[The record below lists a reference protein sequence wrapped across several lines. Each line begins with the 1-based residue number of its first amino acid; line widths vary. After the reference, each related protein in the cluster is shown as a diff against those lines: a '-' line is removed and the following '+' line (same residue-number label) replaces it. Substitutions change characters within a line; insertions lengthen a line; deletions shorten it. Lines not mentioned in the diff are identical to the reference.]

1 MRVERGGKRAR
12 MEKEIFCDAHGSDIA
27 GWLNETAREKLTS
40 KRCEST
46 SLAEPRC
53 PDAYTRSIVS
63 LSLFFISRS
72 LSILHCTLLND
83 VFHLI
88 SKNATGANAGKV
100 ISGCITFRFVLVD
113 NVRKS
118 TSSAILR
125 I

>member
-1 MRVERGGKRAR
+1 MVRTGLR
-12 MEKEIFCDAHGSDIA
+12 DIA

-63 LSLFFISRS
+63 LSIFFSLVLFRR
-72 LSILHCTLLND
+72 CTPLND

-88 SKNATGANAGKV
+88 SKNATGANARWESNIGMHHV
-100 ISGCITFRFVLVD
+100 S
-113 NVRKS
+113 
-118 TSSAILR
+118 LR
-125 I
+125 SR